1 MGAIASRVGEV
12 FSQLNLPVEL
22 ACCINSYLMKETENS
37 ILTTALQT
45 EYEIDDFLN
54 NSAFQNVDHTT
65 ESTELTTDEQRVPA
79 STVLVHDQQPAA
91 STLIL
96 NAFDN
101 LESKAYESPVFNKR
115 GTKRK
120 PQ

>member
-1 MGAIASRVGEV
+1 M
-12 FSQLNLPVEL
+12 
-22 ACCINSYLMKETENS
+22 
-37 ILTTALQT
+37 QT

-101 LESKAYESPVFNKR
+101 LESKAYESPVFLEDHNKR